1 MQAPLLTW
9 GPPVL
14 QQWQRLLLLEEAA
27 CERDIASYSVFN
39 VRLAAAVFE
48 NAGGSAAAGD
58 DAAARLRRY
67 AIAPWPSP
75 PDEDAQVTLAL
86 SHSMPHSFTPSL
98 TYTVTRAPTPNSR
111 ARFTYSHTH
120 TPTLTAWTAS
130 LNGVAAA
137 AREQGA
143 LLRWLLGMH
152 ALRLH
157 AY

>member
-39 VRLAAAVFE
+39 VRLAAAVFDQARGSDA
-48 NAGGSAAAGD
+48 AGGAAADG

-86 SHSMPHSFTPSL
+86 AHSVPHSVTPSL

-120 TPTLTAWTAS
+120 THTCC
-130 LNGVAAA
+130 
-137 AREQGA
+137 
-143 LLRWLLGMH
+143 MH
-152 ALRLH
+152 SAPE
-157 AY
+157 